1 MKIDIKFYILQHI
14 NSIAHKSAATRL
26 VGQLSI
32 KDTLESQHGHKI
44 HNDAYCALLCRSVV
58 EACIPLHKLS
68 HPSISSMLE
77 KISSRPTPS
86 ESLIRKVY
94 LEKESARDLKQLRTN
109 LQNEY
114 LWISIDETTDA
125 DGRYVVLVL
134 AGSLNQ
140 KFQRRPYI
148 IYCDQLTQ
156 VNHTTIAQV

>member
-1 MKIDIKFYILQHI
+1 
-14 NSIAHKSAATRL
+14 
-26 VGQLSI
+26 
-32 KDTLESQHGHKI
+32 
-44 HNDAYCALLCRSVV
+44 
-58 EACIPLHKLS
+58 
-68 HPSISSMLE
+68 MLE